1 MPGCSGQG
9 VKPARRGAALT
20 PIPCSWSL
28 WLSWS
33 PLQPTDPAQGPR
45 SLLSLDPW
53 RGHRTRCGAGGWEV
67 AAHSSWMGTALW
79 GWASTETGCV
89 AQEEQDVVPWSHNT
103 QGCSCG
109 RGPCALRCGF
119 FPSLGE
125 SRIGPG
131 MPCAP
136 PHHTSGLQN
145 HGFISHP
152 IPGLGRRK
160 GLQGAEA
167 APQRAGAPASQRLR
181 EGPGGEAAWG
191 PDSAAT

>member
-9 VKPARRGAALT
+9 AKPAGRGAAPT
-20 PIPCSWSL
+20 PIPCSWS
-28 WLSWS
+28 
-33 PLQPTDPAQGPR
+33 PLQRTDPVQDPR

-53 RGHRTRCGAGGWEV
+53 RGHRTRSGAGGWEV
-67 AAHSSWMGTALW
+67 AAHSSWMGTAPW
-79 GWASTETGCV
+79 GWASTEW
-89 AQEEQDVVPWSHNT
+89 VVLAGRSRMWSPGPKT
-103 QGCSCG
+103 P
-109 RGPCALRCGF
+109 RGAPAGGGPRALRCGS
-119 FPSLGE
+119 FPSPGE
-125 SRIGPG
+125 SRMWPG

-167 APQRAGAPASQRLR
+167 APQRAGAPAAQRLR

-191 PDSAAT
+191 PDSAST